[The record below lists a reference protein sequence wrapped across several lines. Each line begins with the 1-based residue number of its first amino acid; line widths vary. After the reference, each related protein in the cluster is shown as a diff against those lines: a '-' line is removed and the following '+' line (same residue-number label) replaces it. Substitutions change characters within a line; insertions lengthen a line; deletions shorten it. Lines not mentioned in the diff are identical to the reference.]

1 MYNLSIALYWSKLAA
16 LLLGLLNVLEVVPG
30 NPLSGVILFLL
41 FQELSELFM
50 TLHLKGLQEDGTDSH

>member
-1 MYNLSIALYWSKLAA
+1 MYSLSIALYWSKLAA

-50 TLHLKGLQEDGTDSH
+50 TIHLKGLQEDGTDSH